1 MAEKYIYHFNTQNP
15 VWTDNLTCEELVHM
29 LRKRPAQK
37 AVPPAALE
45 PHTILTTGSIPL
57 FVPTEQTLAEEWKE
71 IAKLQWVYAS
81 EAKMSTDEVVP
92 RLSARVRLAIRRV
105 QEHVCPPL
113 NFQGITRNTLL
124 QFIVMGRETLI
135 SAGSDGEFFRFAE
148 KEMQHID
155 LSALLD

>member
-1 MAEKYIYHFNTQNP
+1 MAEKYVYHFNTQNP

-29 LRKRPAQK
+29 LRKRPAQQV
-37 AVPPAALE
+37 VPPAVLE
-45 PHTILTTGSIPL
+45 PHIPL
-57 FVPTEQTLAEEWKE
+57 FVPTEQALAEEWKE
-71 IAKLQWVYAS
+71 IAKLQWVYSS

-92 RLSARVRLAIRRV
+92 CLSARVRLAIRRV
-105 QEHVCPPL
+105 QEHVCPLL
-113 NFQGITRNTLL
+113 NFQGIARNTLL
-124 QFIVMGRETLI
+124 QFIAMGRETLI